1 MGFTDKLNKYY
12 AESYI
17 KKYGD
22 RLSQVQGNVISVK
35 IEEKSVLGIINK
47 ITATLLIKPDRSRN
61 ITKCV
66 FKRKKW
72 FKKVDFI
79 PVSQGH
85 YVLIQGLKGKKGA
98 ENREQLD
105 VMNIRNLTTKKDLVP
120 MEGKEPKV
128 QKIKARYK

>member
-35 IEEKSVLGIINK
+35 IEEKSILGIINK

-79 PVSQGH
+79 PVAQGH
-85 YVLIQGLKGKKGA
+85 YVLIQEIGRA
-98 ENREQLD
+98 SCRE
-105 VMNIRNLTTKKDLVP
+105 
-120 MEGKEPKV
+120 
-128 QKIKARYK
+128 

>member
-35 IEEKSVLGIINK
+35 IEEKSILGIINK

-79 PVSQGH
+79 PVAQGH